1 MPGGATIRAVRVGGR
16 RVTPRAVSLA
26 RPRLR
31 QWRHAS
37 SVRRMDFDLDQLSR
51 HPDVEAPN
59 LHAVDAADRLILDE
73 ASAFVSG
80 TPVAGEPVVI
90 GDAYGALTLGAA
102 ARWDAR
108 GIRTHQD
115 ALVGERAL
123 AANAGRAGFGDA
135 YRSLGLGA
143 ELLRDARVVL
153 LRLPRS
159 LDALDEIAEAIA
171 RWAAPDVT
179 VVAGGM
185 VKHLTLAM
193 NDVLRRRFARLDV
206 THARQKARVLIARGL
221 RDVVQGESTPD
232 AAAGAPD
239 AGSPWTT
246 SPTWPKTRLDPAT
259 GLTVVAHGAAFAGP
273 TVDIGTRFLLP
284 LLADAVPDARD
295 IVDLGCGTGVIA
307 TFLARARP
315 GACILATDQSAAAV
329 ASARLTAAANGADIT
344 VARDDGLG
352 SAPDASADLVV
363 LNPPF
368 HIGAAVHTGV
378 ALKLFADAARVL
390 RPGGELW
397 CVWNS
402 HLRYRPQLQ
411 RLVGPTRQI
420 ARNSTFTV
428 TASAKLSR

>member
-1 MPGGATIRAVRVGGR
+1 
-16 RVTPRAVSLA
+16 
-26 RPRLR
+26 
-31 QWRHAS
+31 
-37 SVRRMDFDLDQLSR
+37 MDFDLDQLSR

-73 ASAFVSG
+73 ASALL
-80 TPVAGEPVVI
+80 TAEPVAGDPVVI

-108 GIRTHQD
+108 AIRTHQD

-123 AANAGRAGFGDA
+123 AANAARAGLGDA

-143 ELLRDARVVL
+143 DLLQGARVVL

-159 LDALDEIAEAIA
+159 LDALDEIAEAVA

-185 VKHLTLAM
+185 VKHMTLAM

-206 THARQKARVLIARGL
+206 THARQKARVLIVRGL
-221 RDVVQGESTPD
+221 RDVVQGESAPHD
-232 AAAGAPD
+232 AAGAPD

-246 SPTWPKTRLDPAT
+246 SPTWPKTRLDSAT

-284 LLADAVPDARD
+284 LLDGAVPEARD

-307 TFLARARP
+307 TFLALARP
-315 GACILATDQSAAAV
+315 GARILATDQSAAAV
-329 ASARLTAAANGADIT
+329 ASARLTAAANGAD
-344 VARDDGLG
+344 VAVVRDDGLG
-352 SAPDASADLVV
+352 AAPDRSADLIV

-378 ALKLFADAARVL
+378 ALKLFAEAARVL

-402 HLRYRPQLQ
+402 HLRYRPHLE

-428 TASAKLSR
+428 TASTKLSR

>member
-1 MPGGATIRAVRVGGR
+1 ME
-16 RVTPRAVSLA
+16 
-26 RPRLR
+26 
-31 QWRHAS
+31 
-37 SVRRMDFDLDQLSR
+37 FDLDQLSR

-73 ASAFVSG
+73 AAD
-80 TPVAGEPVVI
+80 VAPDAAAGGLVVI

-123 AANAGRAGFGDA
+123 AANAARAGLGDA

-143 ELLRDARVVL
+143 ELLQDARLVL

-159 LDALDEIAEAIA
+159 LDALDEIAEAVA
-171 RWAAPDVT
+171 RWAPPDVA

-185 VKHLTLAM
+185 VKHMTVAM
-193 NDVLRRRFARLDV
+193 NEVLRRRFARLDV
-206 THARQKARVLIARGL
+206 THARQKARVLIARDL
-221 RDVVQGESTPD
+221 RDDVQGGSAPD
-232 AAAGAPD
+232 AAAEGRD
-239 AGSPWTT
+239 ADSPWTL
-246 SPTWPKTRLDPAT
+246 SRPPAAAAWPKTRLDPAT

-284 LLADAVPDARD
+284 LLTDAVPDARD

-315 GACILATDQSAAAV
+315 AARILATDQSAAAV
-329 ASARLTAAANGADIT
+329 ASARLTAAANGVGIT
-344 VARDDGLG
+344 VTRDDGLA
-352 SAPDASADLVV
+352 SVPDASADLIV

-368 HIGAAVHTGV
+368 HIGAAVHTGI
-378 ALKLFADAARVL
+378 ALRLFADAARVL

-402 HLRYRPQLQ
+402 HLQYRPHLQ

-428 TASAKLSR
+428 TASTHR